1 MKHLKI
7 LAAFIMFASFSFN
20 IYAQKKDV
28 KPASSSAS
36 DQPYKV
42 GATNVTLGNQ
52 AYAQKV
58 LWAWKYYDDN
68 TLDKAA
74 DLFADDALVTLP
86 DGTVIKGKDNLMKA
100 FKDYRNTFASA
111 VSTVDACVTL
121 KTPDMPD
128 REVVS
133 IWGSETDTD
142 KNGTVSKVHLNEVWF
157 FNKEGKVVEFHQMA
171 AKEMPEKK

>member
-1 MKHLKI
+1 MI
-7 LAAFIMFASFSFN
+7 LAAFILFVSFSLQLN
-20 IYAQKKDV
+20 AQKKDV
-28 KPASSSAS
+28 KQPASSAS
-36 DQPYKV
+36 DLPYKV
-42 GATNVTLGNQ
+42 GATNIGLGNQ

-74 DLFADDALVTLP
+74 DLFADDAVVTLP
-86 DGTVIKGKDNLMKA
+86 DGTLIKGKEAILKGV
-100 FKDYRNTFASA
+100 KDFRNSFASV

-121 KTPDMPD
+121 KTPDVPD

-133 IWGSETDTD
+133 IWGSETDTNKD
-142 KNGTVSKVHLNEVWF
+142 GTVSKLHLNEVWF

-171 AKEMPEKK
+171 AKEMPPQK

>member
-7 LAAFIMFASFSFN
+7 LAAFIMFASLSFN

-28 KPASSSAS
+28 KPASSNAS

-42 GATNVTLGNQ
+42 GATKITLGNQ
-52 AYAQKV
+52 AYTQKV
-58 LWAWKYYDDN
+58 LWAWKYYDEN

-74 DLFADDALVTLP
+74 DFFADDAVVTLA
-86 DGTVIKGKDNLMKA
+86 DGTVLKGKDNFVKGI
-100 FKDYRNTFASA
+100 KDYRNSLASA

-121 KTPDMPD
+121 KTPDVPD

-133 IWGSETDTD
+133 IWGSEIDTNKD
-142 KNGTVSKVHLNEVWF
+142 GTVSKVHLNEVWF
-157 FNKEGKVVEFHQMA
+157 FNKEGKVVEVHQMA
-171 AKEMPEKK
+171 AKEMPEQK